1 MRHAAVA
8 CLILA
13 ILLPAAATAGIV
25 IVNHDEWP
33 LSDYNPYASQ
43 LAVNIANYFAGGPGG
58 NFLIYS
64 NNFGLYNGTLFSAL
78 SSAGHSYTASVSV
91 PFDLPTLSAFTGV
104 FLGGYLGSYDP
115 AVLRD
120 YVNAGGNVYLAAG
133 TAAIANEDTVWD
145 SFLASF
151 GFEFG
156 PSYNYIAGPIAPSSP
171 HPIFAGVPDIL
182 YVYGNTVILT
192 GSTSLARLIAVDP
205 ETGAGLIGI
214 YEGQPEAAIPEPSAA
229 PLLALGLLA
238 VLRLR
243 RR

>member
-1 MRHAAVA
+1 MRCAAVA

-13 ILLPAAATAGIV
+13 VFLPAAATAGIV

-58 NFLIYS
+58 YFLIYS
-64 NNFGLYNGTLFSAL
+64 NNFGLFNATLFSAL
-78 SSAGHSYTASVSV
+78 SSAGHSYSADIYV

-104 FLGGYLGSYDP
+104 FLGGYLGSYNS

-156 PSYNYIAGPIAPSSP
+156 PSYNNIVGAIAPTSP
-171 HPIFAGVPDIL
+171 HPIFAGVPNIL
-182 YVYGNTVILT
+182 YVHGNTVILT
-192 GSTSLARLIAVDP
+192 GSTPLARLIAVDP

-214 YEGQPEAAIPEPSAA
+214 YEGQPAGAIPEPSVAS
-229 PLLALGLLA
+229 LLALGLLA
-238 VLRLR
+238 VLWLRLR
-243 RR
+243 